1 MRKTTLLLLLATFT
15 LALQAQNRIDVQQAR
30 TFRWDKPQVQNRQ
43 ATPGKPQKA
52 EGLSATQRAVGHIFG
67 NNPDSITIKGAMVGT
82 AGTYPV
88 ATAIGPDILNRYA
101 GCKVVGIRVA
111 TAQSLGKCNTFLYTL
126 ENGYLSDE
134 PLTKSQR
141 LYEGWNNVFYNGET
155 ALDIEEGM
163 TLLVG
168 FEYTETESMVAAG
181 SGGLCTVGKGDG
193 ENFLIYTNFG
203 SGEGWYSVNNL
214 GALCVQLIVDVSSLP
229 EKAIGLSYLDTGFRY
244 KKAGE
249 RVEMYVIVDNLGR
262 EDIGSYHLACQ
273 LDDQAP
279 VMYDYTETL
288 PEQGS
293 THLQPVFTLPSDISL
308 GQHTLTVSLLAEEE
322 TTPSGDKTTSSND
335 FFIYDESLD
344 RQKAY
349 VEQYNSQNESMASIT
364 NPLFEQVAKS
374 NKNMVLVNV
383 YEPGNPLAIE
393 EAAYL
398 HDLYAYTLPS
408 FTVNRSY
415 FPGESY
421 IAYDVNYY
429 AEQYAPLVPAI
440 IDDLVNQDMGQPA
453 FATIDLDAQY
463 DDETRMLTIDVAG
476 TLVEGALD
484 ILGTPSVTLLLTEN
498 NVKSKQVVINQ
509 VTQRPTTKQDYV
521 HQHVL
526 RGFVTPPT
534 GAPVE
539 VSGNRY
545 NARHTISIDPSWN
558 VKEMTLVG
566 FVTRTAEEVTDDNVL
581 TMDVTNCNS
590 ISLSD
595 LTGIHEVKAQEQG
608 LQPEYFLLNGQRVNP
623 GNLPKGIYIIR
634 EGGKRVRKLKIE
646 D

>member
-1 MRKTTLLLLLATFT
+1 MRKASLLLLLATFT
-15 LALQAQNRIDVQQAR
+15 LAIQAQHRIDAQQTR
-30 TFRWDKPQVQNRQ
+30 VVRWDKPQVQNRQ

-88 ATAIGPDILNRYA
+88 AAAIGPDILNRYA
-101 GCKVVGIRVA
+101 GCKVVGIRTA
-111 TAQSLGKCNTFLYTL
+111 AAQSLGKSNTFLYTVTD
-126 ENGYLSDE
+126 GYLSDT

-141 LYEGWNNVFYNGET
+141 LYEGWNNVFYNGDT
-155 ALDIEEGM
+155 ALEIEEGM

-168 FEYTETESMVAAG
+168 FDYTETETMVAAG
-181 SGGLCTVGKGDG
+181 SGGLCTVGKGNG
-193 ENFLIYTNFG
+193 ENFLIYTDLG

-249 RVEMYVIVDNLGR
+249 KVEMYVIADNLGR
-262 EDIGSYHLACQ
+262 ESLDSYHLACQ

-279 VMYDYTETL
+279 VMYDYAESL

-293 THLQPVFTLPSDISL
+293 AHLQPVFTLPSDISL
-308 GQHTLTVSLLAEEE
+308 GHHTLTVSLLAEDE
-322 TTPSGDKTTSSND
+322 TEATNDKATSSTD
-335 FFIYDESLD
+335 FFIYDESLP

-349 VEQYNSQNESMASIT
+349 VEQYNSQNESMASIV

-374 NKNMVLVNV
+374 NNAMVLVNV

-398 HDLYAYTLPS
+398 HDLYAYTIPS

-440 IDDLVNQDMGQPA
+440 IDDLVSQDMGEPA
-453 FATIDLDAQY
+453 FATIDLQAQY
-463 DDETRMLTIDVAG
+463 DEETRQLTIDVTG
-476 TLVEGALD
+476 DLVEGALD

-498 NVKSKQVVINQ
+498 NVKSKQVIINQ
-509 VTQRPTTKQDYV
+509 STQRPTTKQDYT

-526 RGFVTPPT
+526 RGFATPPT

-539 VSGNRY
+539 VSGDHY
-545 NARHTISIDPSWN
+545 SARHTVGIDPSWN
-558 VKEMTLVG
+558 LQEMTLVG

-581 TMDVTNCNS
+581 IMDITNCNALA
-590 ISLSD
+590 LSE
-595 LTGIHEVKAQEQG
+595 LTGIHEIESPAGKQQR
-608 LQPEYFLLNGQRVNP
+608 EYFLLNGQRVNP

-634 EGGKRVRKLKIE
+634 EGGKVFKIKN
-646 D
+646 